1 MRILLTLIP
10 AIALLVSSAFAQDE
24 PVLDQDSDGRQLLED
39 FLRNV
44 TTLSAR
50 FEQQLIDAD
59 DAVIETS
66 SGTLDLRRPGQFR
79 WSYFDPYQQVL
90 VADGL
95 NIWSY
100 DIDLEQVTVKAQDEA
115 LGSTPAILL
124 GGSSD
129 VLEDFDYIG
138 SLNDR
143 GTVWVRLRPRD
154 TDNGF
159 NKVELGFTDGN
170 LSRMLFVDN
179 LEQTTIVA
187 LFDVEINEPVDDATF
202 AFTPPAGVD
211 VVGEPLAVPAA
222 ER

>member
-10 AIALLVSSAFAQDE
+10 AIALLVGSAFAQDE

-39 FLRNV
+39 FLSNV